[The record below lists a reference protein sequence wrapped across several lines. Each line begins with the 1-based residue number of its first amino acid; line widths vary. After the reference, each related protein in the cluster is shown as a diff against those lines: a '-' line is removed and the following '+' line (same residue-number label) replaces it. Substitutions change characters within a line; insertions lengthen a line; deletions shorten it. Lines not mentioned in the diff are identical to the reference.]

1 MTESGR
7 DARFFQAGSVAELRA
22 ELYAEKKGKGRA
34 RKLMALKRIIAN
46 ATMGNDMSALFADMV
61 ACMDTPAL
69 DVKKM
74 VCEWPK
80 WERRAVS

>member
-34 RKLMALKRIIAN
+34 RKLMALKLSLIHI
-46 ATMGNDMSALFADMV
+46 
-61 ACMDTPAL
+61 
-69 DVKKM
+69 
-74 VCEWPK
+74 
-80 WERRAVS
+80 